1 MSRAYLRAPSEAQ
14 RRVAQEAERQRLSLV
29 LTVDMEVKFVLAAKL
44 QFARAGV
51 SKDRPLCTPW
61 TVAALADHVAVVCSL
76 VLFRVQGLGFRV

>member
-1 MSRAYLRAPSEAQ
+1 MTYILHTHTHTHTHTRTRTRTHTPFI
-14 RRVAQEAERQRLSLV
+14 

-76 VLFRVQGLGFRV
+76 VLFRVQGLGVRV